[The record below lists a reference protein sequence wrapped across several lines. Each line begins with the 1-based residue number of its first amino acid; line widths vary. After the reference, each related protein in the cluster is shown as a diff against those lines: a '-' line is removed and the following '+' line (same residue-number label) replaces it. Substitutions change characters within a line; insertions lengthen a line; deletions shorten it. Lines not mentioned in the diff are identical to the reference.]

1 MIKKFYSGYNFDG
14 LYHAMLKGIYND
26 YEFRIADGRIGGSIE
41 VTNLSF
47 ELFKPMA
54 NVVVSEARNFKF
66 DFAQKFFEW
75 MMSGSTDISL
85 LIPTNHNA
93 KNFMAE
99 GELPDTFST
108 AYGPRLIR
116 QLSIVMDELRDRQNS
131 RRAIMHILEEG
142 DNCLLNIKTKIEFPC
157 ADSVQIMIRDEALHM
172 YVNMRSNNMVTTI
185 CYDVYNFTNL
195 QWHILMQLEDV
206 YPNLQMGSYHHRIT
220 SAHILDTEIKLA
232 NKIINEHDKH

>member
-14 LYHAMLKGIYND
+14 LYHSMLRDIYSNC
-26 YEFRIADGRIGGSIE
+26 EFRVDGGRIGGSIE

-54 NVVVSEARNFKF
+54 NVIISEARNFKF
-66 DFAQKFFEW
+66 DFAHKFFEW

-85 LIPTNHNA
+85 LIPSNDNA
-93 KNFMAE
+93 KGFMAE
-99 GELPDTFST
+99 GELPDNFST
-108 AYGPRLIR
+108 AYGPRLLR
-116 QLSIVMDELRDRQNS
+116 QLDTVMNELRDSKNS
-131 RRAIMHILEEG
+131 RRAIFHILEEG
-142 DNCLLNIKTKIEFPC
+142 DNVLLGMQTKVEFPC
-157 ADSVQIMIRDEALHM
+157 ADSVQLMIRENALHM

-206 YPNLQMGSYHHRIT
+206 YPNLTMGSYHHRIT
-220 SAHILDTEIKLA
+220 SAHILDNEINLA
-232 NKIINEHDKH
+232 NKIIEEHGKP